1 MTIPDAGRRAVLLA
15 ALATPSLAL
24 GQTRRPLRLVVPFP
38 PGGGVDSLGR
48 LLAER
53 LVPLLEG
60 QQVVVENRSGGGG
73 LIGADAVAKGP
84 ADGTILGVIGAAT
97 LCAAPFI
104 QASMPFDAA
113 RDFRAISQISD
124 SAVLLAVNAR
134 LAEARGW
141 TDTAALLAW
150 ARANPGGIRIGNAGI
165 GTVTHLA
172 LAAINGA
179 AGVELTPVPY
189 RGGAQQAADLLAG
202 TVEGSADLPAALLP
216 HLQSGAVRAMGVT
229 SGTRL
234 GLLPDVPALAE
245 TPGLSGV
252 DIRSWN
258 VILAPAA
265 TPEAEVQRLFAAI
278 RQVGRDASFGQA
290 LRPFGYDA
298 VVSDSPA
305 AMAAKIA
312 AETPAWR
319 RLVEVSG
326 AARQ

>member
-1 MTIPDAGRRAVLLA
+1 MANLTAGRRAVLLG
-15 ALATPSLAL
+15 ALAAPSLAY

-53 LVPLLEG
+53 LAPLLEG
-60 QQVVVENRSGGGG
+60 QQVLVENRSGGGG

-84 ADGTILGVIGAAT
+84 ADGTILGIIGAAT

-104 QASMPFDAA
+104 QPTMPFDVTK
-113 RDFRAISQISD
+113 DFRAISQISD
-124 SAVLLAVNAR
+124 SAVVLAVSGK
-134 LAEARGW
+134 LAQERGW
-141 TDTAALLAW
+141 TDMAALLAW
-150 ARANPGGIRIGNAGI
+150 VRANPGGVRVGNAGV

-172 LAAINGA
+172 LSAINSA

-189 RGGAQQAADLLAG
+189 RGGAQQAVDLLAG
-202 TVEGSADLPAALLP
+202 TLEGSVDLPAALLP
-216 HLQSGAVRAMGVT
+216 HIQSGAVKAMGVT

-234 GLLPDVPALAE
+234 GLMPQVPALAE
-245 TPGLSGV
+245 TPGLAGI

-265 TPEAEVQRLFAAI
+265 TPEAEVQRLFTAI
-278 RQVGRDASFGQA
+278 RRVGQDPSFGQA

-298 VVSDSPA
+298 VVSESPA
-305 AMAAKIA
+305 AMTAKIA
-312 AETPAWR
+312 AETPVWR